1 MKKLRTAIAILGG
14 LVLASAGAVPAGAAE
29 TDTIDISG
37 LQVEQGTPI
46 DGPAFL
52 LDEEGSMQPM
62 TIDRTGET
70 ASPSRARAGCNWYRM
85 AIPVGGA
92 WHTSVDGCSL
102 IGTTASAAH
111 IYGWEVD
118 PHSNGNPCMQ
128 GRGYTKVGSSWV
140 ANWVALGCGS
150 AGAKKVTIGNVIT
163 TAKVKGQSIGQ
174 FGTALVFY

>member
-1 MKKLRTAIAILGG
+1 MNKFGTVVAILGG
-14 LVLASAGAVPAGAAE
+14 AILAAAGAAPAIAAGN
-29 TDTIDISG
+29 DTVDISG
-37 LQVEQGTPI
+37 IQVENGTPLG
-46 DGPAFL
+46 GPAFL
-52 LDEEGSMQPM
+52 VDEDGSMQPV
-62 TIDRTGET
+62 TIDRTGDT
-70 ASPSRARAGCNWYRM
+70 ASPSRARAGCDWYRM
-85 AIPVGGA
+85 AVPVGGA
-92 WHTSVDGCSL
+92 WYTSVDGCSL